1 MNDMRLQ
8 VILSAVDKL
17 TAPFRSSINASA
29 KD

>member
-17 TAPFRSSINASA
+17 TAHFVAAALPPAEN
-29 KD
+29 